1 MIDKQRLFHAHTQIR
16 PFIHCTP
23 VLTSTSVDHLAENTT
38 FFKCENLQRTGSFK
52 FRGACNAV
60 ADCAA
65 QIRDRGVITHS
76 SGNHAQALALAAK
89 LHDIPAFVVMPQT
102 SARVKQE
109 AAERYGATVTLCQS
123 THTSRQKTVARLQQ
137 ASGAVFISSSD
148 NEAIIAG
155 QGTAA
160 IELIDEVGSLDV
172 ILAPVG
178 GGGLLA
184 GTALAASHVLP
195 YVKVIGCEPAQ
206 VDDAYRSF
214 NSGTRIEEVR
224 GHTIAEGLMTPLGVH
239 PFDIIRKFVYDI
251 VLVTEREILQAMR
264 YIWERMKIIIEPS
277 SAVAVAPLLN
287 RRLKITGKRIGVI
300 LSGGN
305 VDLDRFFAMLSCS
318 L

>member
-1 MIDKQRLFHAHTQIR
+1 MIDEKRLFHAHTQIR
-16 PFIHCTP
+16 PFIHRTP
-23 VLTSTSVDHLAENTT
+23 VLTSASVDHLAKNTT

-60 ADCAA
+60 AGCAA
-65 QIRDRGVITHS
+65 QIRDHGVITHS

-102 SARVKQE
+102 SALVKRE
-109 AAERYGATVTLCQS
+109 AAEGYGATVILCRP
-123 THTSRQKTVARLQQ
+123 TYTSRKETVARLQQ
-137 ASGAVFISSSD
+137 ESGAMFISSSD
-148 NEAIIAG
+148 NEDIIAG

-160 IELIDEVGSLDV
+160 IELIDEVGSLDL
-172 ILAPVG
+172 ILTPVG

-184 GTALAASHVLP
+184 GTALAASHLLP
-195 YVKVIGCEPAQ
+195 HIKVIGCEPEQ

-214 NSGTRIEEVR
+214 NSGTRIEEVH

-239 PFDIIRKFVYDI
+239 TFDIIRKFVYDI

-287 RRLKITGKRIGVI
+287 RCLKITGKRVGVI

-305 VDLDRFFAMLSCS
+305 VDLDRFFAIL
-318 L
+318 LT